1 VPSRT
6 RTTSTAPA
14 GRRPKVA
21 GLRAPGRPGVTGESA
36 RPAEPVD
43 GEDVEAAGP
52 VTSADSTVAA
62 PADRAPVAD
71 GASVDDAAPADGTAD
86 RAPAA
91 ASVAT
96 DAPAEPAR
104 AASPGPTATTTER
117 PTPSS
122 KQRRA
127 QRAMSPAGS
136 TRTDGGS
143 RSGTALLERPAP
155 RRTAPA
161 TQSSPRGGRL
171 GSALSGAAA
180 PFRRLG
186 ANPRMLQAVLGAVIV
201 VCLVLAGLAF
211 WQGREA
217 WSQGP
222 VANKAVVDVGGTAE
236 VVGQTR
242 QGIEQILSYDFA
254 KLDDSVNA
262 AKTQSTGAFTSQYLS
277 VFEQTIRGPATQQK
291 LRQTASVLNI
301 GVKQLDADH
310 ASLMVLVQF
319 TAERTTNQQTTNA
332 PGLLNVDVVRQDGR
346 WKISAINPM

>member
-1 VPSRT
+1 MPPRT

-21 GLRAPGRPGVTGESA
+21 GLRAPGRPGVTAESGHVAEPRAGEDSGSDPTSAAVAAPVDQAPADHAPTRPAPADEESA
-36 RPAEPVD
+36 ERPVGAPRPDDTAGTAEPV
-43 GEDVEAAGP
+43 EASDAP
-52 VTSADSTVAA
+52 TVAGT
-62 PADRAPVAD
+62 PA
-71 GASVDDAAPADGTAD
+71 GHPA
-86 RAPAA
+86 
-91 ASVAT
+91 
-96 DAPAEPAR
+96 
-104 AASPGPTATTTER
+104 
-117 PTPSS
+117 PSS
-122 KQRRA
+122 KRRA

-136 TRTDGGS
+136 VRTEGGS

-155 RRTAPA
+155 PRRDGSPA
-161 TQSSPRGGRL
+161 TQTSPRGGRL
-171 GSALSGAAA
+171 AGALSGVAA

-186 ANPRMLQAVLGAVIV
+186 GNPRMLQAVMGAVIV

-222 VANKAVVDVGGTAE
+222 VANQAVVDVGGTAQ

-242 QGIEQILSYDFA
+242 QGIEQILSYDYT

-301 GVKQLDADH
+301 GVKQLSGDH
-310 ASLMVLVQF
+310 ATLMALVQF

-332 PGLLNVDVVRQDGR
+332 PGLLNVEVLRQDGQ
-346 WKISAINPM
+346 WKISALNPM

>member
-21 GLRAPGRPGVTGESA
+21 GLRAPGRPGVTGEST
-36 RPAEPVD
+36 RPSEPLD
-43 GEDVEAAGP
+43 GDVE
-52 VTSADSTVAA
+52 SAETTAPAPADTAA
-62 PADRAPVAD
+62 PADREPAD
-71 GASVDDAAPADGTAD
+71 DATSAAAPADGT
-86 RAPAA
+86 PAA
-91 ASVAT
+91 AAAPV

-104 AASPGPTATTTER
+104 AGSSADAAATTER
-117 PTPSS
+117 PAPSS
-122 KQRRA
+122 KQRRT
-127 QRAMSPAGS
+127 QRAMSPAGA

-143 RSGTALLERPAP
+143 RSGTAVLERPAP

-161 TQSSPRGGRL
+161 SPSSPGGGRL
-171 GSALSGAAA
+171 GNALSGAAA

-186 ANPRMLQAVLGAVIV
+186 ANPRMLQAVLGAVVV

-222 VANKAVVDVGGTAE
+222 VANQAVVDVGGTAE

-301 GVKQLDADH
+301 GVKQLDGDH
-310 ASLMVLVQF
+310 ASLMALVQF